1 MVIVKNLLGACSLA
15 LVCVSLQSRAL
26 PVYKIGDIP
35 DQDIVAAVP
44 FEVVD
49 SQAPAA
55 LKISKAQDIA
65 AIYHQFTGQTNV
77 MTGTF
82 FAAFARSH
90 LSFSNAVAA
99 AYHKPSIDNSTI
111 EASDFGYLV
120 TAYNVEHKAFPV
132 TTELAVTWA
141 RGGSGSALRDKWLGF
156 LLQAIH
162 DPIQPDS
169 VPAHFIFRKRV
180 RVMPVTNVN
189 ENFTFAQAWRRGRV
203 ISLDKIPGI
212 SAARAKLRQQFS
224 EEQQPL
230 AAALAQFLQPDCF
243 PDVELTKM
251 ARDYSVQQIVVLDH
265 FDAGQVI
272 VHKDDRINEQEQ
284 ADFVAMKQATP
295 GMPIQQIPAEQSH
308 AQQEHQLTQVE
319 QPRTQM
325 APQAGLQQPQAQSDH
340 SLAQNQADQER
351 KPSDAMRY
359 DALLA
364 QQQAQSAMTRNEL
377 LIAALAVV
385 SVLALFIFGRSFRQR
400 STGTEVV
407 KLRPVERL
415 KVSTAADLAPYLAQ
429 TLKEAV
435 VQGLAAQRAE
445 LLEAQRLAAAE
456 IAELVQRLDKLQTP
470 MQERIR
476 AYQER
481 IQELQKDLTQRNEEN
496 RELLKMKIE
505 MMRQQIE
512 TERGRVRFN

>member
-1 MVIVKNLLGACSLA
+1 
-15 LVCVSLQSRAL
+15 VSLRAGAF
-26 PVYKIGDIP
+26 PVYKIGDRP
-35 DQDIVAAVP
+35 DQDIVAAAP

-49 SQAPAA
+49 SQATDA

-77 MTGTF
+77 ITGTF
-82 FAAFARSH
+82 LAAFAQSH

-141 RGGSGSALRDKWLGF
+141 RGGSGAALRDKWLGS

-180 RVMPVTNVN
+180 RVMPVTNVD
-189 ENFTFAQAWRRGRV
+189 ENFTFAKAWRRGHV

-212 SAARAKLRQQFS
+212 SAARAKFRKQFS

-230 AAALAQFLQPDCF
+230 AAALAQFLQPNCF
-243 PDVELTKM
+243 PDVALTKD

-272 VHKDDRINEQEQ
+272 VHKDDRINDQDL
-284 ADFVAMKQATP
+284 ANLVAMKQATP
-295 GMPIQQIPAEQSH
+295 GTPSQQIPAG
-308 AQQEHQLTQVE
+308 QEHKLAQPE
-319 QPRTQM
+319 Q
-325 APQAGLQQPQAQSDH
+325 QQPQIAQQAVLPAQQQQQQAQPNPALAQS
-340 SLAQNQADQER
+340 QADQER
-351 KPSDAMRY
+351 DQAAAMR
-359 DALLA
+359 DQALLA
-364 QQQAQSAMTRNEL
+364 QQEAQATRTRDEW
-377 LIAALAVV
+377 LIAALAAV
-385 SVLALFIFGRSFRQR
+385 SILALFILGRSLRQR
-400 STGTEVV
+400 STSTEVV
-407 KLRPVERL
+407 TLRPVERPQ
-415 KVSTAADLAPYLAQ
+415 VSTAAELAPYLAQ
-429 TLKEAV
+429 TLKDAV

-445 LLEAQRLAAAE
+445 LLEVQRLAATE
-456 IAELVQRLDKLQTP
+456 ITELVQRLDKLQAP

-481 IQELQKDLTQRNEEN
+481 IQELQKELNYRTEEN

>member
-1 MVIVKNLLGACSLA
+1 MVIIKHVLGACLFA
-15 LVCVSLQSRAL
+15 LVCVSLRAGTL
-26 PVYKIGDIP
+26 PVYKIGDRP
-35 DQDIVAAVP
+35 DQDIAAAAP

-49 SQAPAA
+49 SQATAA
-55 LKISKAQDIA
+55 LKLSKAQDIA

-77 MTGTF
+77 ITGTF
-82 FAAFARSH
+82 LAAFAQSR

-141 RGGSGSALRDKWLGF
+141 HGGSGTALRDKWLGS

-180 RVMPVTNVN
+180 RVMPVTNVD
-189 ENFTFAQAWRRGRV
+189 EHFTFALAWRRGHV
-203 ISLDKIPGI
+203 ISLDKIPEI
-212 SAARAKLRQQFS
+212 SAARAKFRKQFS

-230 AAALAQFLQPDCF
+230 AAALAQFLQPNCF
-243 PDVELTKM
+243 PDVALTKD

-265 FDAGQVI
+265 FEAGQVV
-272 VHKDDRINEQEQ
+272 VHKDDRINDQDL
-284 ADFVAMKQATP
+284 ADLVAMNQATP
-295 GMPIQQIPAEQSH
+295 GAPSQQSE
-308 AQQEHQLTQVE
+308 
-319 QPRTQM
+319 
-325 APQAGLQQPQAQSDH
+325 
-340 SLAQNQADQER
+340 
-351 KPSDAMRY
+351 
-359 DALLA
+359 
-364 QQQAQSAMTRNEL
+364 QQQAQTAQKAVLQAQQQQQQAQADRDLAQTQAEQERKQADAMRDQALVAQQEAQATRTRNEW
-377 LIAALAVV
+377 LIAALAAV
-385 SVLALFIFGRSFRQR
+385 SILALFILGRSLRRR
-400 STGTEVV
+400 STSTELVA
-407 KLRPVERL
+407 LRPVERPQ
-415 KVSTAADLAPYLAQ
+415 VSTAAELAPYLAQ
-429 TLKEAV
+429 TLKDAV

-445 LLEAQRLAAAE
+445 LLEVQRLAATE
-456 IAELVQRLDKLQTP
+456 IAELVQRLDKLQAP
-470 MQERIR
+470 MQERLR

-481 IQELQKDLTQRNEEN
+481 IQELQKELNYRTEEN

-512 TERGRVRFN
+512 TERGQVRFN

>member
-1 MVIVKNLLGACSLA
+1 MVIVKNLLGAGSLA
-15 LVCVSLQSRAL
+15 LVCVSLQTQAL
-26 PVYKIGDIP
+26 PAYKIGDRP
-35 DQDIVAAVP
+35 DQDIVAAAP

-49 SQAPAA
+49 SQATAA

-65 AIYHQFTGQTNV
+65 AIYHQFTGQTNLIKSN
-77 MTGTF
+77 F
-82 FAAFARSH
+82 LAAFAQSH

-141 RGGSGSALRDKWLGF
+141 RGGSGATPRDKWLGL

-169 VPAHFIFRKRV
+169 VPTHFIFRKRV
-180 RVMPVTNVN
+180 RVMPVTNVD
-189 ENFTFAQAWRRGRV
+189 ETFTFAQAWRRGRV
-203 ISLDKIPGI
+203 ISLDKIPRI

-230 AAALAQFLQPDCF
+230 ASALGQLLQPDCF

-251 ARDYSVQQIVVLDH
+251 AREYSVQQIVVLDH

-272 VHKDDRINEQEQ
+272 VHKDDRINEQDL
-284 ADFVAMKQATP
+284 ADLVALKQATP
-295 GMPIQQIPAEQSH
+295 GTLSQQEQVAAAEQQKAQV
-308 AQQEHQLTQVE
+308 AQQAALQV
-319 QPRTQM
+319 
-325 APQAGLQQPQAQSDH
+325 QQQQ
-340 SLAQNQADQER
+340 QTQADRLLARSQAEQER
-351 KPSDAMRY
+351 KQADAMR
-359 DALLA
+359 DQAMLA
-364 QQQAQSAMTRNEL
+364 QQQAQSARTRNEWL
-377 LIAALAVV
+377 VAALAAV
-385 SVLALFIFGRSFRQR
+385 SILALFVFSRSFRR
-400 STGTEVV
+400 RNTGTEIVT
-407 KLRPVERL
+407 LRPMERPQ
-415 KVSTAADLAPYLAQ
+415 VSTAAELAPYLAQ
-429 TLKEAV
+429 TLKDAV

-445 LLEAQRLAAAE
+445 LLEAQRLAAVE
-456 IAELVQRLDKLQTP
+456 IAELVQRLDKLQAP

-481 IQELQKDLTQRNEEN
+481 IQELQRDLTQRTEEN

>member
-1 MVIVKNLLGACSLA
+1 
-15 LVCVSLQSRAL
+15 
-26 PVYKIGDIP
+26 
-35 DQDIVAAVP
+35 
-44 FEVVD
+44 
-49 SQAPAA
+49 
-55 LKISKAQDIA
+55 
-65 AIYHQFTGQTNV
+65 
-77 MTGTF
+77 
-82 FAAFARSH
+82 
-90 LSFSNAVAA
+90 
-99 AYHKPSIDNSTI
+99 
-111 EASDFGYLV
+111 
-120 TAYNVEHKAFPV
+120 VEHKAFPV

-141 RGGSGSALRDKWLGF
+141 RGGSSAALRDKWLGL

-169 VPAHFIFRKRV
+169 VPAHFIFRKRI

-189 ENFTFAQAWRRGRV
+189 ENFTFALAWRRGRV

-224 EEQQPL
+224 QEQQPL

-295 GMPIQQIPAEQSH
+295 GTPNQQIPAEPVH
-308 AQQEHQLTQVE
+308 AQQGHQVGQVEPSRTQVA
-319 QPRTQM
+319 Q
-325 APQAGLQQPQAQSDH
+325 QAVPQAQQQPPQAQPDH
-340 SLAQNQADQER
+340 SLAQSQAD
-351 KPSDAMRY
+351 AMPNE
-359 DALLA
+359 ALVA
-364 QQQAQSAMTRNEL
+364 QQQAQSARTRDEWL
-377 LIAALAVV
+377 MAALAAV
-385 SVLALFIFGRSFRQR
+385 SVFALFIFGRSFRQR
-400 STGTEVV
+400 GTGTEVV

-415 KVSTAADLAPYLAQ
+415 QVSTAAELGPYLAQ

-456 IAELVQRLDKLQTP
+456 IAELVQRLDKLQAP

-481 IQELQKDLTQRNEEN
+481 IQELQKDLTQRTEEN

-512 TERGRVRFN
+512 TERSRVRFN